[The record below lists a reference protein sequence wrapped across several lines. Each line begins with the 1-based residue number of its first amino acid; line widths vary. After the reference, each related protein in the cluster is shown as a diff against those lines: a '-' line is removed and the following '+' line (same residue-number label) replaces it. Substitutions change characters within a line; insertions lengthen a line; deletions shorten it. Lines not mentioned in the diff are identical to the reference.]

1 MVTPAQSLSPAE
13 ASAAEPGAT
22 IGLSLKVGAVDG
34 LRPGDVMGV
43 LIHEGALPA
52 TAVGRIDIL
61 PHITVVEV
69 PEAEATR
76 LVGALHRSQFRGRR
90 MLPRL
95 AEEWKFKTNRR

>member
-1 MVTPAQSLSPAE
+1 APAE
-13 ASAAEPGAT
+13 ATSDPGAT

-34 LRPGDVMGV
+34 LRPGDVVGV
-43 LIHEGALPA
+43 LVHEGALAA

-69 PEAEATR
+69 PESEATR

-95 AEEWKFKTNRR
+95 AEEWKFKQTRR